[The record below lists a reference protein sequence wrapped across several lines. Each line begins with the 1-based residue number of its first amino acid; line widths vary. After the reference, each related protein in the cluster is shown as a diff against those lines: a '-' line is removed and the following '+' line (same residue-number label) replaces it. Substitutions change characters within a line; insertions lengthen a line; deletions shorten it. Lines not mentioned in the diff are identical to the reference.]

1 MQLLHAHFVLTL
13 TGSYSVIFEMDSKNL
28 LAYFRNDDRITE
40 SELVLASRDFG
51 DDRWEQLSYPLQLN
65 TSARQ

>member
-51 DDRWEQLSYPLQLN
+51 DDR
-65 TSARQ
+65 